1 MDDLPGRPICHCRT
15 KPIGPHWHDSRQYG
29 CPMQPVPAQRP
40 YHQLTEQE
48 GGPPNE
54 RYPDPTAVELE
65 RRVLAKVQ
73 ECHHGNPDDCDLC
86 TAEAYARNACR
97 EVCDHSGPVCCEVA
111 AIDEVVC
118 PHGHPGFCDMCEDMA
133 YARNERDP
141 DLDGSAAFLDASDPF
156 ERVLIDIVRTNRAKR
171 RDYALDGS
179 PFSNFDTAAAGL
191 GMEGFGAL
199 EAVVYMIHNKLARLQ
214 SMRANGRLDDPANES
229 VTDTYLDLA
238 VFGVIAL
245 AIHRYPEGKIPW
257 ETS

>member
-97 EVCDHSGPVCCEVA
+97 EVCDHSGPSCCEEP
-111 AIDEVVC
+111 DESDEWES
-118 PHGHPGFCDMCEDMA
+118 GEND
-133 YARNERDP
+133 
-141 DLDGSAAFLDASDPF
+141 SSAFLDASDPF

-179 PFSNFDTAAAGL
+179 PFSNFDTSAAGMGL
-191 GMEGFGAL
+191 EGFGAV
-199 EAVVYMIHNKLARLQ
+199 ESAVFNINQKLARLR
-214 SMRANGRLDDPANES
+214 SLRANGRLDDPANES

-238 VFGVIAL
+238 VYGVIAL

-257 ETS
+257 SS